1 MSRSTS
7 ALDGQPY
14 VSKRLGWPFLIIPV
28 LLVAI
33 YSMLSYISL
42 ADQSTFFSSMDIP
55 EPSNEFLIWS
65 WGGKNSAMVAVLL
78 AGVLTRVRL
87 VVVISLVMLLVGQ
100 MGDVNAGAQSGTNV
114 FVTWIAFGLVVA
126 QAGLLLWDRS
136 RERASLA
143 QATATPVAA

>member
-7 ALDGQPY
+7 VLDGQTY
-14 VSKRLGWPFLIIPV
+14 VSKRLAWPFLIIPA

-33 YSMLSYISL
+33 YGMLSYISL

-78 AGVLTRVRL
+78 AGVITRVRL
-87 VVVISLVMLLVGQ
+87 VVVISLIMLLVGQ

-126 QAGLLLWDRS
+126 QGALLLWDRS
-136 RERASLA
+136 REQASA
-143 QATATPVAA
+143 TQATATPVAA